1 MLVNNNNETILN
13 QYIDYLKDKGKIIR
27 IKDIS
32 KEINIRFS
40 NGIIFYFLLIVSIA
54 LVVLNIYLISSN
66 FISSNTYG
74 ENNFIIVIGVALFT
88 AILIGVTFYEKKG
101 IKMNITYPNENQ
113 IKVNNK
119 IFDIEKEDLY
129 IDINNN
135 YEYNLRFAPKGMYS
149 PGYYTIKYFLTI
161 TGNKSSKSFQIT
173 NGTEEQLGDLI
184 YNFEYEISDF
194 KNKKSEA
201 LKNMNE
207 VLEELYDKGSVSQET
222 FDKFKKK
229 IDE

>member
-74 ENNFIIVIGVALFT
+74 ENNF
-88 AILIGVTFYEKKG
+88 
-101 IKMNITYPNENQ
+101 
-113 IKVNNK
+113 
-119 IFDIEKEDLY
+119 
-129 IDINNN
+129 
-135 YEYNLRFAPKGMYS
+135 
-149 PGYYTIKYFLTI
+149 
-161 TGNKSSKSFQIT
+161 
-173 NGTEEQLGDLI
+173 
-184 YNFEYEISDF
+184 
-194 KNKKSEA
+194 
-201 LKNMNE
+201 
-207 VLEELYDKGSVSQET
+207 
-222 FDKFKKK
+222 
-229 IDE
+229 